1 MEFNSNQESRIRTH
15 YTYTILTRR
24 WATIT
29 VPACLLDHP
38 IEAGHDI
45 GNRCISQCGGRAT
58 LSE

>member
-1 MEFNSNQESRIRTH
+1 MDFDSNQESRIRTH

-29 VPACLLDHP
+29 VHLCLLDHP
-38 IEAGHDI
+38 IDI